1 MTNVRIRLNGVEMI
15 DETIINPA
23 KMARPSA

>member
-1 MTNVRIRLNGVEMI
+1 MTNVRIRLNGVERI

-23 KMARPSA
+23 KIARPSA